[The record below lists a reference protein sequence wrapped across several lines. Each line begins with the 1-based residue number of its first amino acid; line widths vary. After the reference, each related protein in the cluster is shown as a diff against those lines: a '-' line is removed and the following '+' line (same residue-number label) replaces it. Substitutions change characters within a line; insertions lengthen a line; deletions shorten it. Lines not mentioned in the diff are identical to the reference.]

1 MYKQSVRRRRAVLA
15 LLVVASLLLLT
26 AYFGESA
33 GGPFHALQ
41 RGVLEVTAPI
51 QEGASRALKPFRD
64 LFGWV
69 GDTLDARS
77 QRDQLRKERNDLR
90 RQVIGAQA
98 AERENAQLRRL
109 VNLDRS
115 STVSGYQPVT
125 ARVIG
130 RSPTVWYATIT
141 VDRGTSDGVAVDQPV
156 VSGDGLVGKVT
167 AVTGG
172 ASQVTLITDSTSGVS
187 ARVLTPLV
195 TASGNG
201 ITGVVQPAV
210 GRPLDLL
217 LEFVPRR
224 ANIRKGDTVVTAG
237 SRSTRLESL
246 FPANLPI
253 GVVTQADDQEL
264 SQYQRVHVRPFADLR
279 RLDFVQILTRGG
291 RTGSA
296 SLRAQG
302 GGP

>member
-1 MYKQSVRRRRAVLA
+1 VYKQSVRRRRAVLA
-15 LLVVASLLLLT
+15 LLVAASLVLLT

-64 LFGWV
+64 LFGWFD
-69 GDTLDARS
+69 DTLDAREE
-77 QRDQLRKERNDLR
+77 RDRLRKERNELR
-90 RQVIGAQA
+90 QRVIGAQA
-98 AERENAQLRRL
+98 AARENAQLRRM

-115 STVSGYQPVT
+115 DTLAGYEPVT
-125 ARVIG
+125 GRVIG

-141 VDRGTSDGVAVDQPV
+141 IDKGSSAGVRVDQPV
-156 VSGDGLVGKVT
+156 VNGEGLVGKVT

-172 ASQVTLITDSTSGVS
+172 AAQVTLITNHDSGVS
-187 ARVLTPLV
+187 AKVLTPVL
-195 TASGNG
+195 ADSGNG
-201 ITGVVQPAV
+201 ITGVVQSAV
-210 GRPLDLL
+210 GRPRDLL

-224 ANIRKGDTVVTAG
+224 ASIRKGDTVVTAG

-253 GVVTQADDQEL
+253 GVVTRADDEEL
-264 SQYQRVHVRPFADLR
+264 SQYQRVHIRPFADLR

-291 RTGSA
+291 NAADQR
-296 SLRAQG
+296 LRADT
-302 GGP
+302 P

>member
-15 LLVVASLLLLT
+15 LLVAASLVLLT

-64 LFGWV
+64 LFGWFD
-69 GDTLDARS
+69 DTLDARGE
-77 QRDQLRKERNDLR
+77 RERLRKERNDLR
-90 RQVIGAQA
+90 RQVIGARA
-98 AERENAQLRRL
+98 AERENSQLRRL

-115 STVSGYQPVT
+115 DTVDGYEPVT

-141 VDRGTSDGVAVDQPV
+141 VDKGSSAGVRKDQPV

-187 ARVLTPLV
+187 ARVLTPAV
-195 TASGNG
+195 TDAANG

-210 GRPLDLL
+210 GRPRDLL

-224 ANIRKGDTVVTAG
+224 ASIRKGDTVVTAG
-237 SRSTRLESL
+237 SQSTRLESL

-253 GVVTQADDQEL
+253 GVVTRADDEEL
-264 SQYQRVHVRPFADLR
+264 SQYQRVHIRPFADLR
-279 RLDFVQILTRGG
+279 RLDFVQILTRGTRRG
-291 RTGSA
+291 DA

-302 GGP
+302 SGP